1 MKEATGELN
10 MTVIT
15 VVAIAAIAALFTIFI
30 MPSIQANIMLQTACS
45 NIDADG
51 NYNGVDG
58 DSADTAQQVECNGF
72 QCTATYNGRNYT
84 KRCSGTGGGGAA
96 AGGGGGAEGGHVVIN
111 AAE

>member
-30 MPSIQANIMLQTACS
+30 MPNIQANIMLQTACS

-51 NYNGVDG
+51 NYSSEDNSTTGATGDG
-58 DSADTAQQVECNGF
+58 NKVECTTF
-72 QCTATYNGRNYT
+72 VCSASYNGRGYT
-84 KRCSGTGGGGAA
+84 KTCSGASDYG
-96 AGGGGGAEGGHVVIN
+96 AGGGGGGTFVRPALAE
-111 AAE
+111 